1 MATANAKLV
10 AKEARREN
18 ELARRRATSAFVLN
32 QIITYGVLVLISC
45 GLLLPLFWALSTSL
59 KEYKEV
65 VAFPPVYWPPKPRW
79 ENYYLVLTKMK
90 FLLNLRNTLIIA
102 LGGAISVVTSSTI
115 VAYGFAKGKCPLR
128 DAIFVVVLATMMLP
142 GYVTF
147 IPVFVM
153 FYRLHLTNTF
163 GPFLIPGWV
172 GGGAWNIFLL
182 RQFFK
187 TIPDDLLDAARVD
200 GASELRILGQ
210 LVVPLAKPALA
221 TIFLFA
227 FIGGWSDYFGP
238 FIYLTKRELFPFSLA
253 IAQLRFEIANSAHQ
267 GVGGVMTDNVV
278 MAASLLASVP
288 LLILFLFTQQYF
300 IEGITLTGI
309 KA

>member
-1 MATANAKLV
+1 MATAGAKL
-10 AKEARREN
+10 ASRKAHWEN
-18 ELARRRATSAFVLN
+18 RLARRRAVSTYVMG
-32 QIITYGVLVLISC
+32 QVVTYGVLILISC

-59 KEYKEV
+59 KEYQEV
-65 VAFPPVYWPPKPRW
+65 VAFPPVYWPPKPKW
-79 ENYYLVLTKMK
+79 ENYYLVLTKMQ
-90 FLLNLRNTLIIA
+90 FLLNFRNTLIIA

-128 DAIFVVVLATMMLP
+128 DAIFIVVLATMMLP
-142 GYVTF
+142 GFVTF

-163 GPFLIPGWV
+163 GPFLIPGWL

-200 GASELRILGQ
+200 GASEMRILGQ

-227 FIGGWSDYFGP
+227 FMGGWSDYFGP

-253 IAQLRFEIANSAHQ
+253 IARLRFEVANSAYP

-278 MAASLLASVP
+278 MAASLLVSVP

-300 IEGITLTGI
+300 IEGIALTGI
-309 KA
+309 RA